1 MIYYGL
7 VVEGQPWVNV
17 KAKVKKDYLS
27 VQYTSWTVWPVVGWI
42 NHKFMPLHFRVVF
55 QSLVAFFCLIGR
67 CGTCSVSSHAKV
79 ETRQPSH
86 WVSSR
91 RIAATINVPKIK
103 VTKVSTPRPPNKNL
117 VAELNYL
124 NNYISATGTTHAKE
138 NPYCSNLSA
147 KSSTAPRTST
157 PNSTEVT
164 KLHVIM
170 EIVAER
176 IEMHKNIGAQR
187 DNWNCLLTTS
197 VNMITLSAATMVG
210 LAAVGSSGATV
221 VALKVSS
228 TILYMAATGLL
239 VVMNKIQ
246 PSQLVEE
253 QRNAARLFKQ
263 LHRELQTRLSLGNP
277 SENDVNEAME
287 KVLALDRAYPL
298 PLLGSMLE
306 KFPQTVEPAV
316 WWPRQKQKCLKKE
329 EFGGKFKG
337 KNGWDARLEDE
348 MRKVVLVLRKKDM
361 EDYLRLGKEV
371 LNFNKVLAVSGPLLT
386 GLAALG
392 SVFLGSVNAPWP
404 VMLGVIGGALAS
416 VVNTLEHGGQVGM
429 VFEMYRTTTGFFKLM
444 EESIELNI
452 NEQDPHKR
460 ENGELFEIKVALQLG
475 RSLSELRQFTASI
488 SSSPE
493 ENDCQEFASK
503 LF

>member
-1 MIYYGL
+1 M
-7 VVEGQPWVNV
+7 
-17 KAKVKKDYLS
+17 
-27 VQYTSWTVWPVVGWI
+27 
-42 NHKFMPLHFRVVF
+42 
-55 QSLVAFFCLIGR
+55 
-67 CGTCSVSSHAKV
+67 GTTMVSSKF
-79 ETRQPSH
+79 SSFSYC
-86 WVSSR
+86 SSR

-103 VTKVSTPRPPNKNL
+103 VTKISTPRPPNKDL

-124 NNYISATGTTHAKE
+124 NNYISATSTTHAKE
-138 NPYCSNLSA
+138 NPCYSNISTN
-147 KSSTAPRTST
+147 SSTAPRTST
-157 PNSTEVT
+157 PNSIEAV
-164 KLHVIM
+164 KLHLIM

-176 IEMHKNIGAQR
+176 MEMHKNIGAQR

-210 LAAVGSSGATV
+210 LAAVGSSGAPI

-263 LHRELQTRLSLGNP
+263 LHGELRTRLSVGNP
-277 SENDVNEAME
+277 SENYVNEAME

-316 WWPRQKQKCLKKE
+316 WWPRQKQRCVRKE
-329 EFGGKFKG
+329 EFGGIGNLKG
-337 KNGWDARLEDE
+337 KNGWDASLEDE
-348 MRKVVLVLRKKDM
+348 MKKVVMVLRKKDM
-361 EDYLRLGKEV
+361 EDYLRLAKGV

-392 SVFLGSVNAPWP
+392 SVFLGSVNASWP
-404 VMLGVIGGALAS
+404 AMLGVIGGASAS

-429 VFEMYRTTTGFFKLM
+429 AFEMYRTTTGFFKLM

-460 ENGELFEIKVALQLG
+460 ENGELFEIKVALQLS

-488 SSSPE
+488 SSSYK
-493 ENDCQEFASK
+493 ENDCEEFASK